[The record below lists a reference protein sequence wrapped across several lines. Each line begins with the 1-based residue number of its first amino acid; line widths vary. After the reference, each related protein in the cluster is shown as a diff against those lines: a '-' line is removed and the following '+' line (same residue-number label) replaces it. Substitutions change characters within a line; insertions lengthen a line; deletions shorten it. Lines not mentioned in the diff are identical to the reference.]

1 MSRIS
6 DILTNGTVNAMKAV
20 FGANSV
26 DYGLMVGQQTQAQR
40 EEPAELYDLLRSLY
54 YNDHATRQE
63 GQNGLILGLRNPT
76 RAVVDFYAA
85 TMWPGTLPDAL
96 PIEMDDDNPYPDAV
110 REAIQRVWEWSNW
123 ESRKQVYARNAAMLG
138 DSLIKIS
145 TRQNTAGETDAV
157 YLQLIEPD
165 YLTDFDVDER
175 DYLTFIRLD
184 IPRQRR
190 TDGKTEQYL
199 HTEVWDKAAGTYRVW
214 EHQHP
219 GRAIEQL
226 GTPTVEA
233 DILSEFGFDFLPF
246 VHSKFIDLGNPR
258 GVAAMTPALVKAH
271 EASRMASRLHQVAFQ
286 YQKPDMV
293 LYSDLTDEDN
303 QPLPPP
309 IINDNGGP
317 LELAEAMFHR
327 LPSGWKLQ
335 HLIANLPF
343 VAHLEILNA
352 HLEHLQQ
359 TDLPELAY
367 YRVADSREMSGK
379 AIRFMLTAAIARAQ
393 EARANAEAALA
404 RANQMALTIG
414 GLAGLPGF
422 TDFADDAYE
431 QGHFNHW
438 FSERQIIPLADDE
451 RADVEKV
458 RAETAALHMAV
469 GYPEDRILED
479 LGMTESEIAEYRAS
493 QPGSAATPAES
504 DAPGEFDRGF
514 TGGPALDMGDM
525 STNRG

>member
-6 DILTNGTVNAMKAV
+6 DVLLNGAVNAARNI
-20 FGANSV
+20 FGANGV
-26 DYGLMVGQQTQAQR
+26 DYGAAFGPVSESQQDDPKQM
-40 EEPAELYDLLRSLY
+40 YGLLRSLY

-63 GQNGLILGLRNPT
+63 GQSSLIMGLRNAT
-76 RAVVDFYAA
+76 HGVVEFYPA
-85 TMWPGTLPDAL
+85 TLWPGTLPDAL
-96 PIEMDDDNPYPDAV
+96 PIELDEDNPYPDAV
-110 REAIQRVWEWSNW
+110 RDAIHQVWEWSNW

-138 DSLIKIS
+138 DSLIKVA
-145 TRQNTAGETDAV
+145 TRQNSAGQTDAV

-165 YLTDFDVDER
+165 YLTDFDIDER

-190 TDGKTEQYL
+190 VDGKTEQYI
-199 HTEVWDKAAGTYRVW
+199 HTEVWDKASGTYRVW
-214 EHQHP
+214 EHKIP
-219 GRAIEQL
+219 GRELDQL
-226 GTPTVEA
+226 GTPTEELDYA
-233 DILSEFGFDFLPF
+233 AEFGYDFLPF
-246 VHSKFIDLGNPR
+246 VHSKFIDVGDKR
-258 GVAAMTPALVKAH
+258 GLAAVTPSLVKLH
-271 EASRMASRLHQVAFQ
+271 EASRMASRLHDVAFQ

-293 LYSDLTDEDN
+293 LYSDLTDEDGN
-303 QPLPPP
+303 TLPPP

-317 LELAEAMFHR
+317 LEMAEAMFHR

-335 HLIANLPF
+335 HLIANLPYM
-343 VAHLEILNA
+343 AHLEILNA
-352 HLEHLQQ
+352 HWEHILQ

-367 YRVADSREMSGK
+367 YRIADSRELTGR
-379 AIRFMLTAAIARAQ
+379 AIRFMLTAAIARAT

-414 GLAGLPGF
+414 SLAGLPGF
-422 TDFADDAYE
+422 DFADDAYE

-438 FSERQIIPLADDE
+438 FAERSVIPAAEDE
-451 RADVEKV
+451 EAAIDKV
-458 RAETAALHMAV
+458 KAETAVLHMTV

-479 LGMTESEIAEYRAS
+479 LGMTKGEVAEYRAS

-514 TGGPALDMGDM
+514 TGGTA
-525 STNRG
+525 